1 MIFKNVSLAVFVLV
15 FICVFLRRLVP
26 ETICL
31 KNLSFG
37 NRLWNNIE
45 YISRLEY

>member
-1 MIFKNVSLAVFVLV
+1 MYADLLLAVFVLV

-37 NRLWNNIE
+37 NRLWNNRE